1 MRLADTNILIYAA
14 DTSPEERVKRA
25 RAAEVLKEDDLS
37 LSTQVL
43 QEFYHQATRPRGRT
57 WDDPRAGPGIPGT
70 PDGASYP
77 TGNPGSV
84 QDGLGDGKNG
94 IVFSYWDA
102 AILAAARMLG
112 CDAVYSED
120 LNDGQFVRQRTGDKP
135 VPPERKG
142 DDVLSSAPASHAVG
156 AACDR

>member
-43 QEFYHQATRPRGRT
+43 QEFYHQATRPRGRLGMT
-57 WDDPRAGPGIPGT
+57 HEQALAPLMELPTQPVTQEVFRT
-70 PDGASYP
+70 AS
-77 TGNPGSV
+77 GMANRHS
-84 QDGLGDGKNG
+84 
-94 IVFSYWDA
+94 ISYWDA

-120 LNDGQFVRQRTGDKP
+120 LNDGHLYDS
-135 VPPERKG
+135 
-142 DDVLSSAPASHAVG
+142 VLVINPF
-156 AACDR
+156 R

>member
-1 MRLADTNILIYAA
+1 MRLADTNILIYACYAA

-43 QEFYHQATRPRGRT
+43 QEFYHQATRPRGRLGMT
-57 WDDPRAGPGIPGT
+57 HEQALGT

-84 QDGLGDGKNG
+84 QDGLGDGK
-94 IVFSYWDA
+94 
-102 AILAAARMLG
+102 
-112 CDAVYSED
+112 
-120 LNDGQFVRQRTGDKP
+120 
-135 VPPERKG
+135 
-142 DDVLSSAPASHAVG
+142 PA
-156 AACDR
+156 

>member
-14 DTSPEERVKRA
+14 NTSPEERVKRA

-43 QEFYHQATRPRGRT
+43 QEFYHQATRPRGRLGMT
-57 WDDPRAGPGIPGT
+57 HEQALAFLAPLMELPTQPVTQEVFRT
-70 PDGASYP
+70 AS
-77 TGNPGSV
+77 GMANRHS
-84 QDGLGDGKNG
+84 
-94 IVFSYWDA
+94 ISYWDA

-120 LNDGQFVRQRTGDKP
+120 LNDGHLYDS
-135 VPPERKG
+135 
-142 DDVLSSAPASHAVG
+142 VLVINPF
-156 AACDR
+156 R